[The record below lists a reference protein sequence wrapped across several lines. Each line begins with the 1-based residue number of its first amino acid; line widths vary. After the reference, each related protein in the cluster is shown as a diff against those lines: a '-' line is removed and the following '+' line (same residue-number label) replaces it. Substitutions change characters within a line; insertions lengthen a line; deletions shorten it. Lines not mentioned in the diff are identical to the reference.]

1 MRAFVPSLK
10 NVSPHGRGND
20 RKQIMLYS
28 KPVTEV
34 IRQRFSC
41 RTYFE
46 KPIEEYMK
54 QRLTEFISSN
64 GTGPLGTPVR
74 LKLVAATEQDR
85 SSLKGLGTYGIIR
98 GATGFIIGAVRSSK
112 SNLEDYGYLMERVVL
127 FATDI
132 GLGTCWL
139 GGTFTRSRFAKKIS
153 AAGGETVPAV
163 ASIGYIAERGRSVVT
178 MRKLVGAHNRQP
190 WENMFFLEG
199 FGNPLS
205 PDDAGVYAVPLDMV
219 RIGPSASNKQPWRI
233 IKDGSIW
240 HFYVHRTKGY
250 GNSLTFKLLR
260 LADLQRVD
268 MGIAMS
274 HFELTAS
281 EIGLKGKWTVKE
293 PQIGKPDSLTE
304 YIASWAGTG

>member
-1 MRAFVPSLK
+1 
-10 NVSPHGRGND
+10 
-20 RKQIMLYS
+20 MLYG
-28 KPVTEV
+28 KPIAEV

-46 KPIEEYMK
+46 KPIEEYK
-54 QRLTEFISSN
+54 RQRLTEFISSN

-98 GATGFIIGAVRSSK
+98 GATGFIIGAVRNSK
-112 SNLEDYGYLMERVVL
+112 SSLEDYGYLMERVVL

-190 WENMFFLEG
+190 WENMFFLKS

-205 PDDAGVYAVPLDMV
+205 PDDAGAYAVPLEMV
-219 RIGPSASNKQPWRI
+219 RIGPSATNKQPWRI
-233 IKDGSIW
+233 IKDGNTW
-240 HFYVHRTKGY
+240 HFYLQRTKGY

-268 MGIAMS
+268 MGIAMN

-281 EIGLKGKWTVKE
+281 ETGLKGNWAVRE
-293 PQIGKPDSLTE
+293 PQITKPDSLTE
-304 YIASWAGTG
+304 YTVSWVSTG